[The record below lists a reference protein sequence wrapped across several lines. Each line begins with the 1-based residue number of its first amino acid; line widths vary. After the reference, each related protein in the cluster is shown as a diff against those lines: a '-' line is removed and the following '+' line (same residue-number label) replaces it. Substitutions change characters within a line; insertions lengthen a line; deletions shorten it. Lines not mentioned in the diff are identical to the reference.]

1 MLWMQEGK
9 AMQAIPLF
17 YSKETLIL
25 NLRLR
30 NTEKFKHLMQKSNAL
45 RSTGFLQQSF

>member
-30 NTEKFKHLMQKSNAL
+30 NTEKFKHARKSNAL
-45 RSTGFLQQSF
+45 RSTRFLQQSF